1 MTTPEQLAKL
11 PKHAQETIR
20 NLRRDLDRERQYA
33 IALERELRGLAGDEP
48 SRVSYGASLDPRN
61 ARRPLLGS
69 AALYFNLDSGSPPRG
84 RGHVVRANV
93 QVNNGGVPFLD
104 LNSDS
109 TLLVAPASTNAVRI
123 YSVERF
129 LW

>member
-11 PKHAQETIR
+11 PKHAQETIK

-33 IALERELRGLAGDEP
+33 IAL
-48 SRVSYGASLDPRN
+48 
-61 ARRPLLGS
+61 
-69 AALYFNLDSGSPPRG
+69 
-84 RGHVVRANV
+84 
-93 QVNNGGVPFLD
+93 D

-109 TLLVAPASTNAVRI
+109 TILVAPASTNAVRI

>member
-11 PKHAQETIR
+11 PKHAQATIR
-20 NLRRDLDRERQYA
+20 DLRRALENQGQYV
-33 IALERELRGLAGDEP
+33 IALERELEGLAEGEP
-48 SRVSYGASLDPRN
+48 SRIAYGASLDPREN
-61 ARRPLLGS
+61 RRPLLNT
-69 AALYFNLDSGSPPRG
+69 AALYFNLDAGSPPRD

-93 QVNNGGVPFLD
+93 QVNNEGVPYLD
-104 LNSDS
+104 LDSDC
-109 TLLVAPASTNAVRI
+109 TILVAPASTNAVRI